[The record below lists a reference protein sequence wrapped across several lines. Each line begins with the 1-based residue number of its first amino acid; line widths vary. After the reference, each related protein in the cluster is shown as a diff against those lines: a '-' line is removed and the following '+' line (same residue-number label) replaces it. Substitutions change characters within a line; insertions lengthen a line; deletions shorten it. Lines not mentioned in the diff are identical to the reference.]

1 METCPQHLL
10 GSEKQKK
17 QVANE
22 IQGSGLGL
30 SPGQGIKW
38 FNQLL
43 SRFHPPLLPKTL
55 GDSNDS
61 GAIFQTYSEGL
72 GWNPPRPSTPTLHA
86 AVDVRTLGPTSR
98 AKQVLDLVRSANLVF
113 KKMTKCMMQ
122 TLWFLGLAWF
132 HKPPCTED
140 LFANLTSL
148 HYPNKGLLFCAR

>member
-1 METCPQHLL
+1 MMETCPQHLL

-22 IQGSGLGL
+22 IQGSGPGL

-61 GAIFQTYSEGL
+61 GAIFQTHIDGL
-72 GWNPPRPSTPTLHA
+72 GWNPPPLLSTLTLHA
-86 AVDVRTLGPTSR
+86 AVGVRTLGPTPR
-98 AKQVLDLVRSANLVF
+98 AKQVLDLVRSGNLVF
-113 KKMTKCMMQ
+113 KKVTKCMMQ
-122 TLWFLGLAWF
+122 TL
-132 HKPPCTED
+132 
-140 LFANLTSL
+140 
-148 HYPNKGLLFCAR
+148 